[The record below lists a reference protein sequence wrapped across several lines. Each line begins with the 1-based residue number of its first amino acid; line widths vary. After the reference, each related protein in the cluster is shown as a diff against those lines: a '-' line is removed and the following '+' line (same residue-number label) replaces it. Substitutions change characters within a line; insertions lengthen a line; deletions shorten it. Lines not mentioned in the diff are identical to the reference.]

1 MSRFRRVDACRICGN
16 TDLVPVLQ
24 LGDQYLTGIFPKTK
38 YQDVTHGPLEVVR
51 CTGGSEICGLMQ
63 LQHSYDIA
71 EMYGDSYGYRSALN
85 RTMVD
90 HLRTKARS
98 LCSVVDPQAGDIVL
112 DIGSND
118 GTLLSFFPSKLLRV
132 GMDPSAAPLRHS
144 YGEGIHCFV
153 DFFSRD
159 GFVAAFGAKKATIIT
174 SIAMFYDLAS
184 PQEFVNDIAATLADD
199 GIWHFEQ
206 SYMPLMLETAAYDTI
221 CHEHVEYY
229 ALSQVEWLLKRAGL
243 KLLDVQLNDVN
254 GGSFAVTACRES
266 SALITNQRRVD
277 AIREN
282 EERAQLGSNVTYRR
296 FSDRVHA
303 HRGRLLDLIGEI
315 NRSGRRILGYG
326 ASTKGNVI
334 LQFCGFTQS
343 DLTCMA
349 EVNSAKFGCFTPG
362 TLIPIVPEE
371 VAHAMAPDY
380 FLAMPWHFR
389 TNLLE
394 REANFLKGGGRM
406 IFPLP
411 EPDVVGWRAD

>member
-1 MSRFRRVDACRICGN
+1 MSKFRRVDACRICGN
-16 TDLVPVLQ
+16 TELVPVLQ
-24 LGDQYLTGIFPKTK
+24 LGDQYLTGVFPKTK
-38 YQDVTHGPLEVVR
+38 AQHVTHGPLEVVK

-63 LQHSYDIA
+63 LQHSYDPS
-71 EMYGDSYGYRSALN
+71 EMYGDGYGYRSALN

-90 HLRTKARS
+90 HLRAKAHS
-98 LCSVVDPQAGDIVL
+98 LCSVVDLQPGDMVL

-118 GTLLSFFPSKLLRV
+118 GTLVSFFPPYLLRV
-132 GMDPSAAPLRHS
+132 GMDPSAAPLRHLYS
-144 YGEGIHCFV
+144 EGTHCLV
-153 DFFSRD
+153 DFFSKEK
-159 GFVAAFGAKKATIIT
+159 FVAEFGAQKAKIIT
-174 SIAMFYDLAS
+174 SIAMFYDLDS

-229 ALSQVEWLLKRAGL
+229 ALSQVGWLLKRAGL
-243 KLLDVQLNDVN
+243 RLLDVQLNDVN
-254 GGSFAVTACRES
+254 GGSFAVTACSES
-266 SALITNQRRVD
+266 SALVANQARID

-282 EERAQLGSNVTYRR
+282 EKKAELGSSLTYRR
-296 FSDRVHA
+296 FSDRARA
-303 HRGRLLDLIGEI
+303 HRYRLLDLIGEI
-315 NRSGRRILGYG
+315 NQNGRRVLGYG

-334 LQFCGFTQS
+334 LQFCGFTES

-349 EVNSAKFGCFTPG
+349 EVNSEKFGCFTPG

-389 TNLLE
+389 ANLLE
-394 REANFLKGGGRM
+394 REASFLKDGGKM